1 MCTFDIFCFHNIVY
15 FSCLINLFKVPQLT
29 HIHSLIEKVS
39 MILLNNSKYSMN
51 EKKLNLIGWKKNMKR
66 KDYVHMAEL

>member
-15 FSCLINLFKVPQLT
+15 FSFNKLFKDPQLT

-66 KDYVHMAEL
+66 KDYIHMAEL